1 MSKPK
6 SIKSKPKKSQ
16 AGKGAAGSEAVL
28 AFDGPQV
35 VRALPD
41 GLVPA
46 QYYFND
52 LECEIVTPWT
62 FLPEAGETHYVVPVW
77 DDHSAAPV
85 DVLPALRLDGPLT
98 AGDFPYPF
106 EIPQAFLLRSAI
118 VDLSFRIHLD
128 SPTSPNFD
136 ISEPT
141 LLRIDRDAPGVG
153 GPLLPAIFPVDPIT
167 DAYLGMT
174 PLVPM
179 EVPGG
184 YLGREIGDEIL
195 MYFSDM
201 NTLPTGAPAVVSPPL
216 ISATGQVFVNVPNT
230 VFQNFPGAAFIF
242 CFYRLRDRAGNLN
255 PEFSLVAQAALRVGL
270 PAPTYMRPRFPQA
283 DSEPLA
289 NPNRFMTCAC
299 TPKIWSGVEIRIDPN
314 TGPGTGIQHGDLVV
328 MHFQGYGQAPDVNPL
343 PDIVDTQSHIW
354 DGVADAL
361 GYSFW
366 ILDVERLIRPLK
378 ENAGGEANYRVYRG
392 GGLIGRSA
400 SRFARFDRVVSSA
413 PPTRYC
419 WIDGNAPEP

>member
-6 SIKSKPKKSQ
+6 PIKSKPKSQ
-16 AGKGAAGSEAVL
+16 AGKVAAGSEAVL
-28 AFDGPQV
+28 ALDGPEV
-35 VRALPD
+35 VHALSD

-52 LECEIVTPWT
+52 LECNIITPWT
-62 FLPEAGETHYVVPVW
+62 FLPGAGETHYVVPVW

-98 AGDFPYPF
+98 PGDFPISF
-106 EIPQAFLLRSAI
+106 EIPQAFLLNSAI

-136 ISEPT
+136 TSLPT

-153 GPLLPAIFPVDPIT
+153 GPLPPAIFPVDPIT
-167 DAYLGMT
+167 DAYLGVT
-174 PLVPM
+174 LRVPM

-201 NTLPTGAPAVVSPPL
+201 NTLPTGTPDVVSPPL
-216 ISATGQVFVNVPNT
+216 ISATGQIFVDVPNT

-255 PEFSLVAQAALRVGL
+255 LEFSLVAQAALQVGL
-270 PAPTYMRPRFPQA
+270 PAPTYLRPRFPQA
-283 DSEPLA
+283 ESEPIA
-289 NPNRFMTCAC
+289 NPNKYMTCAC
-299 TPKIWSGVEIRIDPN
+299 TPRIWFGVEIRIDPN
-314 TGPGTGIQHGDLVV
+314 TGPGARILHGDLVV
-328 MHFQGYGQAPDVNPL
+328 MHFQGYGTAPDGNPL

-354 DGVADAL
+354 DEVADAL

-378 ENAGGEANYRVYRG
+378 DGAGGEANYRVYRG
-392 GGLIGRSA
+392 PVLIGRSV
-400 SRFARFDRVVSSA
+400 SRLAKFDRVVPSA

-419 WIDGNAPEP
+419 WIHGNAPEP

>member
-1 MSKPK
+1 MSKPI

-141 LLRIDRDAPGVG
+141 LLRIDR
-153 GPLLPAIFPVDPIT
+153 
-167 DAYLGMT
+167 
-174 PLVPM
+174 
-179 EVPGG
+179 
-184 YLGREIGDEIL
+184 
-195 MYFSDM
+195 
-201 NTLPTGAPAVVSPPL
+201 
-216 ISATGQVFVNVPNT
+216 
-230 VFQNFPGAAFIF
+230 
-242 CFYRLRDRAGNLN
+242 
-255 PEFSLVAQAALRVGL
+255 
-270 PAPTYMRPRFPQA
+270 
-283 DSEPLA
+283 
-289 NPNRFMTCAC
+289 
-299 TPKIWSGVEIRIDPN
+299 
-314 TGPGTGIQHGDLVV
+314 
-328 MHFQGYGQAPDVNPL
+328 
-343 PDIVDTQSHIW
+343 
-354 DGVADAL
+354 
-361 GYSFW
+361 
-366 ILDVERLIRPLK
+366 
-378 ENAGGEANYRVYRG
+378 
-392 GGLIGRSA
+392 
-400 SRFARFDRVVSSA
+400 
-413 PPTRYC
+413 
-419 WIDGNAPEP
+419 